1 VGGSLAGLF
10 SSIVLLR
17 QGHNVTILERSPT
30 PLLQHQ
36 GAGVVA
42 GGETQAFFSKH
53 DRTRRPIAV
62 TSQQRLY
69 LNKKGDIVDKEDT
82 VQRMT
87 SWDLLY
93 YLGRAN
99 FDKVKSDYLPAGDA
113 PEKSNTE
120 GTAHYE
126 YGRIVRAAK
135 EVGGKVEVVYEDV
148 RPSKEDGGLPNEGS
162 GHGAKQSTIQ
172 ADLLI
177 AADGPSST
185 LRQLLLPSTS
195 RRTYAGYVAFRG
207 TVLESEL
214 SASAEEVFFEKF
226 TFFHAK
232 ATQILAYTIPGEAGS
247 LEKGSRLVNWVW
259 YCNYDQSSKEYADL
273 MTDTDGV
280 KHHFTLPTG
289 GKMRPEV
296 WERQKDHAKKTLPPQ
311 FTELVTKTTM
321 PFVQAITDLPPPEDG
336 TPVSRLLNGRATLVG
351 DALSGFRPHTAAST
365 SQAAF
370 HALQLEG
377 VFQGKLTLEDYEER
391 VLEFAKGWYKRGVML
406 GDRSQFGHHPLQF
419 SE

>member
-1 VGGSLAGLF
+1 M
-10 SSIVLLR
+10 VLLR

-42 GGETQAFFSKH
+42 GGETQAFFTKH

-69 LNKKGDIVDKEDT
+69 LNKKGEVVDRENT
-82 VQRMT
+82 AQRMT

-99 FDKVKSDYLPAGDA
+99 FDKVKSDYLPGGEA
-113 PEKSNTE
+113 PEKDDTE
-120 GTAHYE
+120 GTARYE
-126 YGRIVRAAK
+126 YGRVVRTAK
-135 EVGGKVEVVYEDV
+135 EVGGRVEVVYEEV
-148 RPSKEDGGLPNEGS
+148 RPSQGDVSLPDEGS
-162 GHGAKQSTIQ
+162 SHGAKQSTLQ

-185 LRQLLLPSTS
+185 MRWLLLPSAP

-226 TFFHAK
+226 AFFHAK
-232 ATQILAYTIPGEAGS
+232 ATQILAYTIPGKAGS

-259 YCNYDQSSKEYADL
+259 YCNYDQSSKEYTDL
-273 MTDTDGV
+273 MIDTDGV
-280 KHHFTLPTG
+280 KHRWTLPTG
-289 GKMRPEV
+289 GKMRPAV
-296 WERQKDHAKKTLPPQ
+296 WERQKDHAKQALPPQ
-311 FTELVTKTTM
+311 FAELVTKTTM

-336 TPVSRLLNGRATLVG
+336 TPIARLLNGKATLVG

-370 HALQLEG
+370 HALQLEA

-391 VLEFAKGWYKRGVML
+391 VLEFAKGWQRRGVML
-406 GDRSQFGHHPLQF
+406 GDRSQFGYHPLQF
-419 SE
+419 DE

>member
-1 VGGSLAGLF
+1 VGGSLASLF

-17 QGHNVTILERSPT
+17 QGHNVTILERSSI

-53 DRTRRPIAV
+53 DCTRRPIAV

-69 LNKKGDIVDKEDT
+69 LNKRGDIVGGEDT

-99 FDKVKSDYLPAGDA
+99 FDKVKSDYLPGGEA
-113 PEKSNTE
+113 PEKNDTE
-120 GTAHYE
+120 GTARYE
-126 YGRIVRAAK
+126 YGRVVKAAK
-135 EVGGKVEVVYEDV
+135 EVDGKVEVVYEDV
-148 RPSKEDGGLPNEGS
+148 RSFKEDGSLPNKGS
-162 GHGAKQSTIQ
+162 GHGAKQSTMK

-185 LRQLLLPSTS
+185 LRQLLLPSAS
-195 RRTYAGYVAFRG
+195 QRTYAGYVAFRG

-214 SASAEEVFFEKF
+214 SVSAEEVFFEKF
-226 TFFHAK
+226 AFFHTK

-247 LEKGSRLVNWVW
+247 LGKGSRLVNWVW

-280 KHHFTLPTG
+280 KHHLTLPTG
-289 GKMRPEV
+289 GKMGPEV
-296 WERQKDHAKKTLPPQ
+296 WERQKDLARQALPPQ
-311 FTELVTKTTM
+311 FAEVVTKTSM

-336 TPVSRLLNGRATLVG
+336 TPVGRLLNGKATLVG

-377 VFQGKLTLEDYEER
+377 VFQGKLTLEDYEEG
-391 VLEFAKGWYKRGVML
+391 VLEFAKSWHKRGVML
-406 GDRSQFGHHPLQF
+406 GDRSQFGHHPFQF